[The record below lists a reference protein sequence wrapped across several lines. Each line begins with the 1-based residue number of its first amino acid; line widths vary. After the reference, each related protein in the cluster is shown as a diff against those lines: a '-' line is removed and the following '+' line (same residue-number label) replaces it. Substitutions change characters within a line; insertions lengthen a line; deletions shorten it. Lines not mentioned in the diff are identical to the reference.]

1 MSYFGNLGPAVDE
14 DPDNDEVSE
23 IDDLETIY
31 HQFELGEKI
40 ARTLNLE
47 GIELRFTYDE
57 LLLGIKL
64 LTELR
69 AWREREFR

>member
-1 MSYFGNLGPAVDE
+1 MSYFGNLGPVIDE
-14 DPDNDEVSE
+14 APEV
-23 IDDLETIY
+23 DDLDVILN
-31 HQFELGEKI
+31 QFELGEKI

-57 LLLGIKL
+57 LLMGIKVL
-64 LTELR
+64 YELK

>member
-14 DPDNDEVSE
+14 APEVE
-23 IDDLETIY
+23 DLEVILD
-31 HQFELGEKI
+31 QFELGEKI

-57 LLLGIKL
+57 LLKGIKIL
-64 LTELR
+64 YELK

>member
-14 DPDNDEVSE
+14 APEV
-23 IDDLETIY
+23 DDLETIY

-64 LTELR
+64 LTELK
-69 AWREREFR
+69 AWRGREFR

>member
-1 MSYFGNLGPAVDE
+1 MMSYFGNLGPAVDE
-14 DPDNDEVSE
+14 APDV
-23 IDDLETIY
+23 DDLDTILN
-31 HQFELGEKI
+31 QFELGEKI

-57 LLLGIKL
+57 LLMGIKVL
-64 LTELR
+64 NELK

>member
-14 DPDNDEVSE
+14 APEV
-23 IDDLETIY
+23 DDLDMILN
-31 HQFELGEKI
+31 QFELGEKI

-57 LLLGIKL
+57 LLMGIKVL
-64 LTELR
+64 YELK
-69 AWREREFR
+69 AWRERQFR

>member
-1 MSYFGNLGPAVDE
+1 MSYFGNLGPV
-14 DPDNDEVSE
+14 
-23 IDDLETIY
+23 IDDLDVILN
-31 HQFELGEKI
+31 QFELGEKI

-57 LLLGIKL
+57 LLMGIKVL
-64 LTELR
+64 YELK

>member
-1 MSYFGNLGPAVDE
+1 MSYFGNLGPVIDE
-14 DPDNDEVSE
+14 APEV
-23 IDDLETIY
+23 DDLGTILN
-31 HQFELGEKI
+31 QFELGEKI

-57 LLLGIKL
+57 LLKGIKL
-64 LTELR
+64 LTELK